1 MLSVPCR
8 LKMSFDINKKEGGGV
23 TCEDMQGS
31 NALAVP
37 MARDGETKGTS
48 CPATGPATAATGAQ
62 HSLHPSR
69 TGSTSKGNCFIFSLL
84 LIMAP
89 EMFGGILQSSLKP
102 SPAPRAEEFTV

>member
-1 MLSVPCR
+1 
-8 LKMSFDINKKEGGGV
+8 MSFDINKKEGGGV

-48 CPATGPATAATGAQ
+48 CPATSPATAATGAQ

-69 TGSTSKGNCFIFSLL
+69 NGRTNKGNCFVF
-84 LIMAP
+84 LIITRNGTRNVRRYFTEQFKAQP
-89 EMFGGILQSSLKP
+89 CSQS
-102 SPAPRAEEFTV
+102 